1 MRQADPV
8 GGDLRPPCVPGM
20 LRTWGTAQTEAK
32 SNEALKSGQAAVSV
46 WSSMMTQ
53 AVMGCPLV

>member
-1 MRQADPV
+1 
-8 GGDLRPPCVPGM
+8 M